1 MESRFGTRIY
11 MGMKRLLKSSAA
23 VLTACFAL
31 TAPAHAQALDGV
43 VQLDVLD
50 GGRTASGTYLGA
62 LRLTLKDGW
71 KTYWRAPGDAGI
83 PPQFDWNGSQ
93 NVGDVS
99 ITWPAP
105 EVFVQNGLQSIGY
118 THQLVLPVEI
128 TPLNPAKPVRLR
140 GDMDLGVCK
149 DVCIPERLDFDHT
162 LDADAG
168 RNPAIA
174 AALAQRPYSAKE
186 ARVTAATCQLTP
198 TSDGMHI
205 EARVTMPSAGGN
217 EIAVIEP
224 GNPVLWAAPPK
235 TTRQGDTLVA
245 TSEVISA
252 SGATFALDRSEI
264 RITVLGANHAVDIQG
279 CSAG

>member
-1 MESRFGTRIY
+1 MNRY
-11 MGMKRLLKSSAA
+11 LKA
-23 VLTACFAL
+23 TAIAL
-31 TAPAHAQALDGV
+31 TSGLALGAPSFAQVTDGV
-43 VQLDVLD
+43 VHLDILD
-50 GGRTASGTYLGA
+50 GGRTANGTYLGA

-83 PPQFDWNGSQ
+83 PPQFDWSGSQ

-99 ITWPAP
+99 IIWPAP

-118 THQLVLPVEI
+118 ADQLVLPVEI
-128 TPLNPAKPVRLR
+128 TPANPAQPVRLR

-162 LDADAG
+162 LDADAA

-186 ARVTAATCQLTP
+186 ARVSQASCHLTP
-198 TSDGMHI
+198 TSDGMQI
-205 EARVTMPSAGGN
+205 EARVTMPSAAGR
-217 EIAVIEP
+217 ELAVIEP
-224 GNPVLWAAPPK
+224 GNPSLWVSQSE
-235 TTRQGDTLVA
+235 TERQGNTLVA

-252 SGATFALDRSEI
+252 SGGPFALDRSDI
-264 RITVLGANHAVDIQG
+264 RITVLGASHSVDIQG

>member
-1 MESRFGTRIY
+1 
-11 MGMKRLLKSSAA
+11 MKRVLKSTA
-23 VLTACFAL
+23 VTLTACLAL
-31 TAPAHAQALDGV
+31 TTPAHAQSTDGV

-50 GGRTASGTYLGA
+50 GGRTANGTYLGA
-62 LRLTLKDGW
+62 LRLTLKEGW

-83 PPQFDWNGSQ
+83 PPQFDWSGSQ

-105 EVFVQNGLQSIGY
+105 DVFVQNGLQSIGY
-118 THQLVLPVEI
+118 ADQLVLPVEI
-128 TPLNPAKPVRLR
+128 TPANPAKPVRLR

-149 DVCIPERLDFDHT
+149 DVCIPEQLDFDHT
-162 LDADAG
+162 LDAEAG

-174 AALAQRPYSAKE
+174 AALAQRPFSAKE
-186 ARVTAATCQLTP
+186 ARVKHASCHLTP
-198 TSDGMHI
+198 TSDGMQI
-205 EARVTMPSAGGN
+205 EARVTMPSAGGR
-217 EIAVIEP
+217 EVTVIEP
-224 GNPVLWAAPPK
+224 GNPALWASQAD
-235 TTRQGDTLVA
+235 TQRTGDTLIA

-252 SGATFALDRSEI
+252 SGGPFALDRSEI